1 MGLFCNNLS
10 RTAVIIREWRGRA
23 AGSNPDAY
31 PDHFRSTVMPEL
43 RRLPGFLGADLC
55 RRQLGDKTEFLV
67 LTKWQSMDAIR
78 AFAGADA
85 GKAIV
90 EPAGVA
96 ALVDFDDRARH
107 YETIDGI

>member
-1 MGLFCNNLS
+1 M
-10 RTAVIIREWRGRA
+10 IIREWRGRA

-31 PDHFRSTVMPEL
+31 PKHFRSTVMPEL
-43 RRLPGFLGADLC
+43 RRLSGFLGADLC

-78 AFAGADA
+78 AFAGDDA

-90 EPAGVA
+90 EPGGVA
-96 ALVDFDDRARH
+96 ALVDFDDRAQH
-107 YETIDGI
+107 YETVEGI

>member
-1 MGLFCNNLS
+1 MELFRNDPS

-31 PDHFRSTVMPEL
+31 PNHFRSTVMPEL
-43 RRLPGFLGADLC
+43 RGLSGFLGAHLC
-55 RRQLGDKTEFLV
+55 RRPLGNGIEFLV

-78 AFAGADA
+78 SFAGADA

-90 EPAGVA
+90 EPGGVA
-96 ALVDFDDRARH
+96 ALVDFDDRAQH
-107 YETIDGI
+107 YETIEGI